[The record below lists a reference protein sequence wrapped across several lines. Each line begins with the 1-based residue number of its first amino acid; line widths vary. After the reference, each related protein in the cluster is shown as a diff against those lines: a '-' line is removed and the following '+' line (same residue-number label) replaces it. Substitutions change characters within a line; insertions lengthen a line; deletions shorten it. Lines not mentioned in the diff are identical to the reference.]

1 MQVLIVVDMQN
12 GVFATPRYQQDI
24 VVERINRLIDT
35 ADQTV
40 FIQHAD
46 ADMPPGSEAWQLL
59 PSLHRPANAISVTKT
74 ACDAFY
80 RTELAD
86 TLNRLDVRHFTV
98 CGCATDYC
106 VDATIKNAAS
116 RGYAQTVAGD
126 AHTTADRRAVSAA
139 QLIAQH
145 NDVWRDFIIPG
156 NTLRV
161 EDTEVILRAWQAPA

>member
-12 GVFATPRYQQDI
+12 GVFATSRYQQEV
-24 VVERINRLIDT
+24 VVERINRLIDA
-35 ADQTV
+35 ADQTI
-40 FIQHAD
+40 FIQHTD
-46 ADMPPGSEAWQLL
+46 ADCPPGSEAWQLL
-59 PSLHRPANAISVTKT
+59 PALHRPVNAISVTKT

-80 RTELAD
+80 RTELAEI
-86 TLNRLDVRHFTV
+86 LSRLHVQHFTL

-156 NTLRV
+156 NTLLV
-161 EDTEVILRAWQAPA
+161 KDTEVILQEWQTLA

>member
-12 GVFATPRYQQDI
+12 GVFATPRYQQES
-24 VVERINRLIDT
+24 VVERINQLIDA
-35 ADQTV
+35 ADQTI
-40 FIQHAD
+40 FIQHTD
-46 ADMPPGSEAWQLL
+46 ADMLPSSEAWQVL

-80 RTELAD
+80 RTELAQILD
-86 TLNRLDVRHFTV
+86 RLQVRHFTL

-139 QLIAQH
+139 QLIDQH

-156 NTLRV
+156 NTLLV
-161 EDTEVILRAWQAPA
+161 KDTVVILQEWQAQR

>member
-12 GVFATPRYQQDI
+12 GVFATPRYQQEG
-24 VVERINRLIDT
+24 VVERINQLIDA
-35 ADQTV
+35 ADQTI
-40 FIQHAD
+40 FIQHTD
-46 ADMPPGSEAWQLL
+46 ADMLPGSEAWQVL

-80 RTELAD
+80 RTELAQILD
-86 TLNRLDVRHFTV
+86 RLQVKHFTL

-139 QLIAQH
+139 QLIDQH

-156 NTLRV
+156 NTLLV
-161 EDTEVILRAWQAPA
+161 KDTAVILQAWQAQR

>member
-1 MQVLIVVDMQN
+1 MQVLIVIDMQN
-12 GVFATPRYQQDI
+12 GVFATPRYQQES
-24 VVERINRLIDT
+24 VTERINQLIDA
-35 ADQTV
+35 ADQTI
-40 FIQHAD
+40 FIQHTD
-46 ADMPPGSEAWQLL
+46 ADMLPGSEAWQVL

-80 RTELAD
+80 RTELAQILD
-86 TLNRLDVRHFTV
+86 RLQVKHFTL

-139 QLIAQH
+139 QLIDQH

-156 NTLRV
+156 NTLLV
-161 EDTEVILRAWQAPA
+161 KDTAVILQAWQAQR